1 MEIRQ
6 LRHFV
11 AAVEAGNLRKASED
25 VHITHPAMSMS
36 MKNLEHSLGTKLLI
50 KDRRGVQ
57 MTYAGEL
64 FLKVA
69 HSILRQIDDLQTA
82 LLSTHE
88 SPTGTVRLGIP
99 YGTNNALAA
108 PLYRIISK
116 KLPGVQLE
124 IEEGNTTV
132 LERLYEQNLIDIMI
146 NYDCIEKMDQ
156 KVEALF
162 IEHLYFV
169 SVYDPKLDSNATI
182 ASKEL
187 SRLPI
192 VCSPGKHSM
201 RKTLEKY
208 AADNN
213 FEFEFSNDFQSAHA
227 SLKIV
232 IDGLANTISPWD
244 LIHDYVNSN
253 LISARKIV
261 NPVIERKM
269 FLISSLRRT
278 HSPAV
283 NAIIDVIKMAVH
295 DAYATDKVRGR
306 NFIDLK
312 PDSNTVK
319 K

>member
-36 MKNLEHSLGTKLLI
+36 MKNLEKSLGTKLLI

-64 FLKVA
+64 FLKAA

-99 YGTNNALAA
+99 YGANNAFAA
-108 PLYRIISK
+108 PLYKIINE
-116 KLPGVQLE
+116 KLPGVRLE
-124 IEEGNTTV
+124 IEEGNTII

-146 NYDCIEKMDQ
+146 NYDCLEKMDQ
-156 KVEALF
+156 KIEPLF
-162 IEHLYFV
+162 VEHLYFV
-169 SVYDPKLDSNATI
+169 TAYDEKLDSDAKIT
-182 ASKEL
+182 SKEL
-187 SRLPI
+187 SILPI
-192 VCSPGKHSM
+192 VCSPGTHSM

-232 IDGLANTISPWD
+232 ISGYANTIAPWD
-244 LIHDYVNSN
+244 LIHDYVNNN

-261 NPVIERKM
+261 KPVMERRM

-283 NAIIDVIKMAVH
+283 NAIIDAIKSAVL
-295 DAYATDKVRGR
+295 DAKNSDKVRGR
-306 NFIDLK
+306 DF
-312 PDSNTVK
+312 SNLNK
-319 K
+319 KAN

>member
-36 MKNLEHSLGTKLLI
+36 MKNLEKSLGTKLLI

-64 FLKVA
+64 FLKSA

-99 YGTNNALAA
+99 YGVNNALAA
-108 PLYRIISK
+108 PLYRIIK
-116 KLPGVQLE
+116 QNLPGVRLE
-124 IEEGNTTV
+124 IEEGNTTI
-132 LERLYEQNLIDIMI
+132 LERLYEQNIIDVMI
-146 NYDCIEKMDQ
+146 NYDCIERMDQ
-156 KVEALF
+156 KIEALF

-169 SVYDPKLDSNATI
+169 SAYDAKLAKNAKI
-182 ASKEL
+182 SSREL
-187 SRLPI
+187 SKLPI
-192 VCSPGKHSM
+192 VSSPGTHSM
-201 RKTLEKY
+201 RKTFEKY
-208 AADNN
+208 AENNN
-213 FEFEFSNDFQSAHA
+213 FEFEFNDDFQSAHA

-232 IDGLANTISPWD
+232 IDGHADTIAPWD
-244 LIHDYVNSN
+244 LIHDYVESN

-261 NPVIERKM
+261 NPVMERKM
-269 FLISSLRRT
+269 FLVSSLRRA

-283 NAIIDVIKMAVH
+283 NAIIDAIKMAVR
-295 DAYATDKVRGR
+295 DAKNSDKVRGR
-306 NFIDLK
+306 NFTNLEK
-312 PDSNTVK
+312 
-319 K
+319 